1 MRRAEEEFGI
11 RRCKLLRGER
21 VSRRLHAESVD
32 SKVLPQSAGNCM
44 QCPVINRTET
54 EMKRRRG
61 VPEPLQGIAGQR
73 TLSVSC
79 AVGKPEKRLA
89 LGSTST
95 EALNAGVG

>member
-1 MRRAEEEFGI
+1 M
-11 RRCKLLRGER
+11 
-21 VSRRLHAESVD
+21 SRRLRAESGD
-32 SKVLPQSAGNCM
+32 SKVLPQSAGSCM
-44 QCPVINRTET
+44 QCPGITRTE
-54 EMKRRRG
+54 EMERRRG
-61 VPEPLQGIAGQR
+61 VAEPLQCTAEQR